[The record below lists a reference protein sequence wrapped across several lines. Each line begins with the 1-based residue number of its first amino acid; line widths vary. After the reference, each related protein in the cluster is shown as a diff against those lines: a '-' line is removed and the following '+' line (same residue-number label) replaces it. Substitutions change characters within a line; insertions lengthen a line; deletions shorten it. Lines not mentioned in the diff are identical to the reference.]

1 MEPGLILSAAS
12 VLVCASASG
21 AVPTYGHPQAM
32 TSAPLLRIVPPVI
45 ELSARPI
52 RLDAELE
59 AIIFS
64 SMSQDF
70 ERRYAL

>member
-12 VLVCASASG
+12 VLACASASG
-21 AVPTYGHPQAM
+21 AVPTYGYPQAM

-59 AIIFS
+59 AMIFS